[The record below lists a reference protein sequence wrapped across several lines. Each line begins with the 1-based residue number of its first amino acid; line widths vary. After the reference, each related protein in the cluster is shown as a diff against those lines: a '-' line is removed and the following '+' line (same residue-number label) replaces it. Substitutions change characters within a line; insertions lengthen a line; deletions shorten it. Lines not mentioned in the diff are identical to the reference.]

1 MSDFFVMLLEVHNL
15 QNEVIAINL
24 DKVAKIY
31 SSELLVNGKPGKIT
45 TFIYIDGSEEEVI
58 EDYEKVMNALS
69 DYTSVISL

>member
-31 SSELLVNGKPGKIT
+31 SSKLLVNGKPGKIT
-45 TFIYIDGSEEEVI
+45 AFIYIDGSREEVI

>member
-24 DKVAKIY
+24 DKVVKIY

-45 TFIYIDGSEEEVI
+45 TFTYIDGSEEDVI

>member
-31 SSELLVNGKPGKIT
+31 SSELLVSGKPGKIT
-45 TFIYIDGSEEEVI
+45 TFIYIV
-58 EDYEKVMNALS
+58 
-69 DYTSVISL
+69 

>member
-1 MSDFFVMLLEVHNL
+1 MSDFFVMLLEAHNL
-15 QNEVIAINL
+15 QNEVVAINL
-24 DKVAKIY
+24 DKVVKIY

-45 TFIYIDGSEEEVI
+45 TFIYIDGSGEEVI

>member
-45 TFIYIDGSEEEVI
+45 TFIYIGGSGEEVI